1 MKRLTLLCAICLT
14 VAACEQPTEVVYI
27 APDVP
32 AQLLEPTPIS
42 DRKAETYR
50 DLALLATEHLTSA
63 QQANADK
70 AAIKEILE
78 TDPDR
83 Q

>member
-1 MKRLTLLCAICLT
+1 MKRLTLLCATCLT
-14 VAACEQPTEVVYI
+14 VAACDQPTEIVYVT
-27 APDVP
+27 PDVP

-42 DRKAETYR
+42 DRVAKTYR

-70 AAIKEILE
+70 AAVKEIIE
-78 TDPDR
+78 AIASR
-83 Q
+83 